1 MAGATF
7 KLQVDIPAELH
18 HRTKVVEKRLHTS
31 RSQFIRDAIF
41 ERVETLEQKFKR
53 EEEDKWL
60 ARSRHRSVRLGT
72 VGAKALGIS
81 FSESSFATRL
91 AATSPSLPDLAET
104 AADARADVELKAD
117 LAAVYTLHA
126 REILAAG
133 SDEVEVRRRV
143 LRAVESVKR
152 HCPLTHP
159 GDKEILISLEK
170 VVVALHRAQP
180 QASTLR
186 SYDDLVGA
194 VVDVTKVKTSG
205 KATPDPEAPDEA

>member
-1 MAGATF
+1 MM
-7 KLQVDIPAELH
+7 
-18 HRTKVVEKRLHTS
+18 EKRLHTA
-31 RSQFIRDAIF
+31 RSQFIRDAIL
-41 ERVETLEQKFKR
+41 ERVESLEQKFKR

-60 ARSRHRSVRLGT
+60 ARTRKRAVRLGSI
-72 VGAKALGIS
+72 GAQALGVS
-81 FSESSFATRL
+81 FSEGAFATRL
-91 AATSPSLPDLAET
+91 AATMPSLPDLAEN
-104 AADARADVELKAD
+104 AADAAAETELKAN
-117 LAAVYTLHA
+117 LAAVYTLHG

-170 VVVALHRAQP
+170 VIVALRRAQP
-180 QASTLR
+180 RSPTFR

-205 KATPDPEAPDEA
+205 KVQTQDQNPKEE